1 MAYRSFIMTTD
12 GVLVTYIFASEE
24 TDIGKGDLIY
34 SRETEKN
41 IKNRMSVKNL
51 VAVDWNSISLKFN
64 TQKGKNPFRNP
75 ILYPFFCKFIILQ
88 HSVKHTHT
96 HTHTHMTINF
106 RYRLV
111 FMKFITSFCHLLY
124 ISTLIFIRDRGG
136 TVVKVLCYKSEG
148 RWFDSRWCH
157 WNILLT

>member
-12 GVLVTYIFASEE
+12 GVLVTDIFASEE

-64 TQKGKNPFRNP
+64 TRKGEKIPLEIRFY
-75 ILYPFFCKFIILQ
+75 ILFFV
-88 HSVKHTHT
+88 S
-96 HTHTHMTINF
+96 
-106 RYRLV
+106 
-111 FMKFITSFCHLLY
+111 S
-124 ISTLIFIRDRGG
+124 
-136 TVVKVLCYKSEG
+136 
-148 RWFDSRWCH
+148 
-157 WNILLT
+157 